1 MPESLENQSKYS
13 SFFVNNSKQESTRV
27 KLEKVPSKTINAV
40 SLCIPKLIIPKLAR
54 QTNI

>member
-13 SFFVNNSKQESTRV
+13 SFFVNNSKQESTSV
-27 KLEKVPSKTINAV
+27 KLEKVPSKTINTV